1 MTCYEKFGAIGL
13 INEEILERIGALF
26 NSRTKNYVLEIY
38 PVEIRLKRISETR
51 WKAYIVAPDLFYLGR
66 NEKRIEDVITF
77 LDLDEILTNR
87 FNVTLYTLTS
97 DIVIRILDFCVIEL
111 DTYIWEGEFG
121 TEIKLKETPSSDAKY
136 SCTIN
141 SFGNVKKIGGVS
153 TLDELDVMLGEN
165 DLDGIF

>member
-26 NSRTKNYVLEIY
+26 NSRTESYVLEIY
-38 PVEIRLKRISETR
+38 PVVVRLKRISKTR
-51 WKAYIVAPDLFYLGR
+51 WKGYIAPVLTDIEV
-66 NEKRIEDVITF
+66 NERIVDVFTF
-77 LDLDEILTNR
+77 LDLDEILTNY
-87 FNVTLYTLTS
+87 FNVTLYTLTN
-97 DIVIRILDFCVIEL
+97 DIVIRILGFRAIEL
-111 DTYIWEGEFG
+111 DTYIWKGEFG
-121 TEIKLKETPSSDAKY
+121 TEIKLRETPSSDTKY

>member
-13 INEEILERIGALF
+13 INEEVLKRIGALF
-26 NSRTKNYVLEIY
+26 DQRTENYALEIY
-38 PVEIRLKRISETR
+38 PIEVRLKRFSETR
-51 WKAYIVAPDLFYLGR
+51 WEAYIAFDPLSSIEGS
-66 NEKRIEDVITF
+66 EEIEDVITF
-77 LDLDEILTNR
+77 LDLDEILTNH
-87 FNVTLYTLTS
+87 FNVTLYTLTN
-97 DIVIRILDFCVIEL
+97 DILIRILGFCVIDL
-111 DTYIWEGEFG
+111 GTYIWKGEFG
-121 TEIKLKETPSSDAKY
+121 TEIKLRETPNLDTKY